1 MSSLQN
7 GFSAN
12 TVFQPISTIASR
24 LRDPLLIVTHFV
36 SLLCIVGLAVLT
48 VVSAGTSLLVWVI
61 KDRMAAAMAGI
72 KYVDADSMP
81 FLISMNLLAV
91 AAMAI
96 LGFVFLG
103 QLRRVV
109 SSVAEGN
116 PFVPENARRLEIMGW
131 LSVAANLLALKIGGL
146 WMWAAAMMH
155 GQDPSYAQALH
166 GSGLN
171 PSGWLLTLVL
181 FILARV
187 FRQGV
192 TMSSDLEGTV

>member
-1 MSSLQN
+1 MSSVHN
-7 GFSAN
+7 GLSAN
-12 TVFQPISTIASR
+12 TFFRPISTVASR

-36 SLLCIVGLAVLT
+36 SLLCMAGLAILAVI
-48 VVSAGTSLLVWVI
+48 SAGTSLLVWVI

-81 FLISMNLLAV
+81 FIMSTNLLAV

-96 LGFVFLG
+96 VGFAFLT
-103 QLRRVV
+103 QLRRLV

-146 WMWAAAMMH
+146 WMWAAAIMH
-155 GQDPSYAQALH
+155 GQDPAYAQILQ
-166 GSGLN
+166 GSGIN